1 MFKLPNYRHSLK
13 QAKMTLTTLY
23 LSRPTVLSVV
33 TNGVPTETL
42 VHFISLSSDLQT
54 SVAYL
59 KPYSEPTAYTSI
71 FFECIPLNPSYSFLA
86 EFNWQANDQTW
97 RGVNPIVVKQTTYS
111 ISNLNLQSI
120 LSNIVVVLETIS
132 TLTVVN
138 NAQRRVVYVGYNL
151 VDNLISD
158 QVDAWKA
165 ANVTHI
171 LLTFITQKDPSQ
183 PLSDEFSMTDS
194 FRTLSP
200 QNQNKLLNSF
210 VVGVSYGGAL
220 AMPVPYSN
228 TFDLPTSYYRPTSQG
243 GKGAEG
249 LAADLID
256 KCGTNFA
263 KYYDLDIEGIAQIS
277 DNTPTTNFV
286 GAVCQALKKLNPACV
301 ISHAPQTPYFDP
313 SFGSVYVNLYKTY
326 SQYFD
331 WYNIQYY
338 NNGESN
344 TYQEIFVNSDA
355 TDWPGVAVL
364 QLIQDKGINPSY
376 VVVGKPVNNKEGN
389 AGGYVPLPT
398 LATYF
403 GQAFADPLLQSW
415 ANSAG
420 GSMIYYYNTQ
430 GQSGD
435 GNTFLNSYVKTVYN
449 PQPATLATSDN
460 QSLLDFMNTISQL

>member
-1 MFKLPNYRHSLK
+1 LE
-13 QAKMTLTTLY
+13 QTETKMTLTTLY
-23 LSRPTVLSVV
+23 ISRPTVLSVV

-42 VHFISLSSDLQT
+42 VHFISLSSDIQT

-59 KPYSEPTAYTSI
+59 TPYSEPTAYTSI
-71 FFECIPLNPSYSFLA
+71 FFECTVLTPSYSFLT

-120 LSNIVVVLETIS
+120 LSNIVVVLETVS

-138 NAQRRVVYVGYNL
+138 NAQRRVIYVGYNL
-151 VDNLISD
+151 VNDYISS
-158 QVDAWKA
+158 QIDAWKA

-171 LLTFITQKDPSQ
+171 LLTFITQEDPSQ
-183 PLSDEFSMTDS
+183 PLSDQHSMTVP
-194 FRTLSP
+194 FRTLSST
-200 QNQNKLLNSF
+200 NQDKLLQNF
-210 VVGVSYGGAL
+210 VVGVSYGGAA

-228 TFDLPTSYYRPTSQG
+228 TFDLATSHYRPTSQG

-249 LAADLID
+249 LAADLIQL
-256 KCGTNFA
+256 CGTKLA
-263 KYYDLDIEGIAQIS
+263 KFYDLDIEGIAQIS
-277 DNTPTTNFV
+277 DNTPTTQFL
-286 GAVCQALKKLNPACV
+286 GAVCQALKTQNPACV

-344 TYQEIFVNSDA
+344 TYQDIFVNSDG

-376 VVVGKPVNNKEGN
+376 IVVGKPVNASEGN
-389 AGGYVPLPT
+389 AGGFVPLPT

-403 GQAFADPLLQSW
+403 GQAFTDPQLQSW
-415 ANSAG
+415 ATSAG
-420 GSMIYYYNTQ
+420 GSMIWYYNTQ
-430 GQSGD
+430 AQSGA
-435 GNTFLNSYVKTVYN
+435 GNTFLNDYVKTVYH
-449 PQPATLATSDN
+449 PQPAALATSDN

>member
-1 MFKLPNYRHSLK
+1 
-13 QAKMTLTTLY
+13 MTLTTLY

-33 TNGVPTETL
+33 TNGVPTDTL

-59 KPYSEPTAYTSI
+59 TPYSEPTAYTSI
-71 FFECIPLNPSYSFLA
+71 FFECTVLNPSYSFLA

-97 RGVNPIVVKQTTYS
+97 RGVNPIVVKETTYS

-132 TLTVVN
+132 AFNVVN
-138 NAQRRVVYVGYNL
+138 NAQRRVIYVGYWL
-151 VDNLISD
+151 SDNDIPSL
-158 QVDAWKA
+158 VDAWKA
-165 ANVTHI
+165 ANITHI
-171 LLTFITQKDPSQ
+171 LLTFVTQTDPSQ
-183 PLSDEFSMTDS
+183 PLSEAYSMTLAFKGLTSTNQD
-194 FRTLSP
+194 LLV
-200 QNQNKLLNSF
+200 QNF
-210 VVGVSYGGAL
+210 VVGVSYGGAA

-228 TFDLPTSYYRPTSQG
+228 TFDLTNSYYRPTSQG

-249 LAADLID
+249 LATDLIQL
-256 KCGTNFA
+256 CGTKLA
-263 KYYDLDIEGIAQIS
+263 KYYDLDIEGIAQIP
-277 DNTPTTNFV
+277 DNTPTTQFL
-286 GAVCQALKKLNPACV
+286 GAVCQALKAQNPVCV

-313 SFGSVYVNLYKTY
+313 SFGSVYVNLYKSY

-338 NNGESN
+338 NNGSSN
-344 TYQEIFVNSDA
+344 TYQEIFVNSDS
-355 TDWPGVAVL
+355 TDWAGVAVL

-376 VVVGKPVNNKEGN
+376 ILVGKPVNASEGN

-403 GQAFADPLLQSW
+403 GQAFTDPQLQSW

-420 GSMIYYYNTQ
+420 GSMIWYYNTQ
-430 GQSGD
+430 AQSGA
-435 GNTFLNSYVKTVYN
+435 GNTFLNDYVKTVYN
-449 PQPATLATSDN
+449 PRPAALATSDN